1 MDLGM
6 EQECD
11 YILLA
16 NAVSA
21 WKYALAMF
29 GNKIYKTRFTCTGH
43 WSDSINGIIS
53 DLNRSS

>member
-21 WKYALAMF
+21 WKYAMAMF
-29 GNKIYKTRFTCTGH
+29 GNKIYKSASHALVIGL
-43 WSDSINGIIS
+43 IV
-53 DLNRSS
+53 LMV